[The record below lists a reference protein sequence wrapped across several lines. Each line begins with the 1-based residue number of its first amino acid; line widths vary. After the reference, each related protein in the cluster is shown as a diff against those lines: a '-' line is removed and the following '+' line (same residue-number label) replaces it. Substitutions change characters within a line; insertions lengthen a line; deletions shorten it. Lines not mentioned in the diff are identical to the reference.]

1 MSRGVSVSTQ
11 TDPVELTFDLEE
23 QELAHKTKRLRV
35 LSPKEC
41 LDLKKETHFSAS
53 VCAQVQAL
61 EAEETGSV
69 SVQSQTGEALPLIFY
84 SYTRYLRKK

>member
-41 LDLKKETHFSAS
+41 LDLKKEAHFSAS
-53 VCAQVQAL
+53 TRAQVQAI

-69 SVQSQTGEALPLIFY
+69 SVQCQTGEARPLIFY

>member
-1 MSRGVSVSTQ
+1 MNHGVSIGTQ
-11 TDPVELTFDLEE
+11 TDPVELTFDLGE
-23 QELAHKTKRLRV
+23 QELVHKTKRLRV

-41 LDLKKETHFSAS
+41 LDLKKEAHFSAS

>member
-1 MSRGVSVSTQ
+1 MSHGVSVGTQ

-23 QELAHKTKRLRV
+23 QELVHKTKRLRV

-41 LDLKKETHFSAS
+41 LDMKKEAHFSAS
-53 VCAQVQAL
+53 IRAQLQAL

-69 SVQSQTGEALPLIFY
+69 SVQCQTGEAHPLIFC

>member
-41 LDLKKETHFSAS
+41 LDLKKEAHFSAS

>member
-11 TDPVELTFDLEE
+11 TDPEELAFDLEE

-41 LDLKKETHFSAS
+41 LDLKKEAHFSAS

>member
-23 QELAHKTKRLRV
+23 QELSHKTKRLRV

-41 LDLKKETHFSAS
+41 LDIKKEAHFSAS
-53 VCAQVQAL
+53 IRAQVQAL

-69 SVQSQTGEALPLIFY
+69 SVQCQTGEALPLIFY